1 MYEEYLED
9 YVYRLMS
16 KIASRICLMFKP
28 KKNTSNTSVLND
40 TQESTSIENL
50 NDNIIS
56 PEDNKKVKGR

>member
-1 MYEEYLED
+1 
-9 YVYRLMS
+9 
-16 KIASRICLMFKP
+16 MFKP

-40 TQESTSIENL
+40 AQESTSIENL